1 MVRLPDSLFTAQTE
15 VGRNDY
21 RKADG
26 RPTKR
31 LWSLKSVNVNGNDDE
46 QDSEE
51 VEIEENP
58 LDESELIQDYK
69 IESLQLYDS
78 GKSKFGKRW
87 WPNFMLRLCKYWI

>member
-1 MVRLPDSLFTAQTE
+1 M
-15 VGRNDY
+15 
-21 RKADG
+21 
-26 RPTKR
+26 
-31 LWSLKSVNVNGNDDE
+31 NGNDDE

-78 GKSKFGKRW
+78 GKMAFILGVTRKLLGNHNADLQQILGLLFE
-87 WPNFMLRLCKYWI
+87 P

>member
-1 MVRLPDSLFTAQTE
+1 M
-15 VGRNDY
+15 GR
-21 RKADG
+21 KMG
-26 RPTKR
+26 R
-31 LWSLKSVNVNGNDDE
+31 LWSLKSVNVSGNDDE
-46 QDSEE
+46 QDNEE

>member
-1 MVRLPDSLFTAQTE
+1 M
-15 VGRNDY
+15 GRNDH
-21 RKADG
+21 RKAAFYFRLKSWADQ
-26 RPTKR
+26 TKR

-46 QDSEE
+46 QESEE

-78 GKSKFGKRW
+78 G
-87 WPNFMLRLCKYWI
+87 

>member
-1 MVRLPDSLFTAQTE
+1 M
-15 VGRNDY
+15 
-21 RKADG
+21 
-26 RPTKR
+26 
-31 LWSLKSVNVNGNDDE
+31 NGNDDE

-78 GKSKFGKRW
+78 GKSKFGKIDGLII
-87 WPNFMLRLCKYWI
+87 MLRL

>member
-78 GKSKFGKRW
+78 GKSKFGKIDGQT
-87 WPNFMLRLCKYWI
+87 LCSDYKYWI

>member
-1 MVRLPDSLFTAQTE
+1 MRIPDSLFTAQTE

-31 LWSLKSVNVNGNDDE
+31 LSLKSVNVNGNDDE

-78 GKSKFGKRW
+78 GKSKFGKIDGQT
-87 WPNFMLRLCKYWI
+87 LCSDYKY